1 MAFFG
6 ADADMIAALTA
17 QAEQDDGANTVEI
30 HSDNG
35 PAFSLF
41 CALGS
46 QWRFCAA
53 GDSLRHTGID
63 YGAVEMAGRLMRID
77 LDTEV
82 FARLRVLESAALE
95 AWADERRNAR

>member
-1 MAFFG
+1 MEFFG
-6 ADADMIAALTA
+6 AGPDMVAAMTA
-17 QAEQDDGANTVEI
+17 QAEQDDGADTVEI

-35 PAFSLF
+35 PAFRLF

-63 YGAVEMAGRLMRID
+63 YGAVEMVARMMRID

-95 AWADERRNAR
+95 AWADERRNVR